1 LVSSTNVKI
10 EMQARRAPGNEN
22 AINIVFAFS
31 NNIPQPISELHF
43 QLAVTKVGPLVPS
56 LFYNRY

>member
-1 LVSSTNVKI
+1 MVSSTNIKI

-43 QLAVTKVGPLVPS
+43 QLAVTKVNLLVPY
-56 LFYNRY
+56 LV